1 MVVAEVDSGTVA
13 VAVAVDSGTV
23 AVAAEVDS
31 GTVVAGVVEAHVGS
45 NVM

>member
-13 VAVAVDSGTV
+13 VAVAVDSGT
-23 AVAAEVDS
+23 VAAEVDS